1 LWRCERKRNALDMKS
16 RIRFH
21 SIFYRYIFSII
32 LFSGLVFYVSS
43 GSGALEI
50 RLWSDKLII
59 GWEELTYI
67 IIAAFALV
75 AVFSFL
81 NWKFYISK
89 EGFYLRK
96 IDLSIPWDDVVAVNH
111 VWINEWSHARPG
123 NYFLYNRRTLVIYRE
138 KYKPVCIYNISL
150 WALYVAK
157 CYHPTI
163 KTNLVSATLAT
174 VFSLTL
180 SGWILYELWFN
191 HLRNVTLTTL
201 FVWAVLYALKWLL
214 PLVMV
219 KYQNKR
225 YGDYL
230 FHDTIYKK
238 NASNAIHV

>member
-1 LWRCERKRNALDMKS
+1 MWRCERKRNALDMKS

-32 LFSGLVFYVSS
+32 LFSGLVFYVIS

-96 IDLSIPWDDVVAVNH
+96 IDLSIPWADVVAVSH
-111 VWINEWSHARPG
+111 VWINEWPHARPG

-214 PLVMV
+214 PLVML
-219 KYQNKR
+219 KYQNKW

-230 FHDTIYKK
+230 FHDTIYQK

>member
-1 LWRCERKRNALDMKS
+1 M
-16 RIRFH
+16 
-21 SIFYRYIFSII
+21 
-32 LFSGLVFYVSS
+32 
-43 GSGALEI
+43 
-50 RLWSDKLII
+50 
-59 GWEELTYI
+59 
-67 IIAAFALV
+67 
-75 AVFSFL
+75 
-81 NWKFYISK
+81 
-89 EGFYLRK
+89 
-96 IDLSIPWDDVVAVNH
+96 
-111 VWINEWSHARPG
+111 
-123 NYFLYNRRTLVIYRE
+123 IYRE

-150 WALYVAK
+150 WALYVTK

-238 NASNAIHV
+238 NASNAIHL

>member
-1 LWRCERKRNALDMKS
+1 MLTLLANLDLQIYS
-16 RIRFH
+16 
-21 SIFYRYIFSII
+21 
-32 LFSGLVFYVSS
+32 V
-43 GSGALEI
+43 
-50 RLWSDKLII
+50 
-59 GWEELTYI
+59 
-67 IIAAFALV
+67 
-75 AVFSFL
+75 
-81 NWKFYISK
+81 
-89 EGFYLRK
+89 
-96 IDLSIPWDDVVAVNH
+96 LS
-111 VWINEWSHARPG
+111 
-123 NYFLYNRRTLVIYRE
+123 YFLYNRRTLVIYRE

-150 WALYVAK
+150 WALYVTK

-238 NASNAIHV
+238 NASNVIHV

>member
-1 LWRCERKRNALDMKS
+1 M
-16 RIRFH
+16 
-21 SIFYRYIFSII
+21 YI
-32 LFSGLVFYVSS
+32 L
-43 GSGALEI
+43 
-50 RLWSDKLII
+50 
-59 GWEELTYI
+59 
-67 IIAAFALV
+67 IAAFALA

-96 IDLSIPWDDVVAVNH
+96 IDLSIPWNDVVAVSH
-111 VWINEWSHARPG
+111 IWINEWSHARPG
-123 NYFLYNRRTLVIYRE
+123 SYFLYNRRTLVIYRE

-201 FVWAVLYALKWLL
+201 FVWAFLYALKWLL

-238 NASNAIHV
+238 KASNAIHV

>member
-1 LWRCERKRNALDMKS
+1 MWRYERKINVLDMNS

-32 LFSGLVFYVSS
+32 LLFGMTFYVIS

-50 RLWSDKLII
+50 RLWDDKLII

-96 IDLSIPWDDVVAVNH
+96 IDLSIPWDDVVAVSH
-111 VWINEWSHARPG
+111 IWINEWSHVRLG
-123 NYFLYNRRTLVIYRE
+123 SYFLYNRRTLVIYRE

-201 FVWAVLYALKWLL
+201 FVWAFLYALKWLL

-238 NASNAIHV
+238 NASNVIHV